1 MIFQFGIPT
10 KTLFGVGQLNHLHE
24 QMMPG
29 KKALLILSNGISAKK
44 YGYLNRTEKE
54 LHLAGVE
61 TVLFDQ
67 IEPNPTKTTV
77 MMGAAVAR
85 QEKCDFL
92 VALGGGSCIDAS
104 KAIAVMA
111 TNKGDLWDYI
121 QNGTGKRQPIAVTP
135 LPIIAITTTAGTG
148 SETDAGGV
156 ITNTETNEKTPI
168 KSPLLFPK
176 LAIIDPELML
186 TVPPK
191 YTAYQG
197 FDALFHNIEGYLSCK
212 ANLMSEMIALEA
224 VDQISTWLPV
234 AVQDGANIEA
244 RERVA
249 FGNYLGGLEM
259 CTSSNMSEHSLEHA
273 LTAYHQELPHG
284 AGLIML
290 SKAYFTYMIEHHV
303 CDERFVALAKKMG
316 RTDAEKPEEFIIA
329 LEVLKEKCDVSDLKM
344 SDYGIVPD
352 EFPKMA
358 ANAKSAMAFLFEGD
372 RMELKEED
380 CVNILNAAYQ

>member
-1 MIFQFGIPT
+1 
-10 KTLFGVGQLNHLHE
+10 
-24 QMMPG
+24 
-29 KKALLILSNGISAKK
+29 
-44 YGYLNRTEKE
+44 
-54 LHLAGVE
+54 
-61 TVLFDQ
+61 
-67 IEPNPTKTTV
+67 
-77 MMGAAVAR
+77 
-85 QEKCDFL
+85 
-92 VALGGGSCIDAS
+92 
-104 KAIAVMA
+104 
-111 TNKGDLWDYI
+111 
-121 QNGTGKRQPIAVTP
+121 
-135 LPIIAITTTAGTG
+135 
-148 SETDAGGV
+148 
-156 ITNTETNEKTPI
+156 
-168 KSPLLFPK
+168 
-176 LAIIDPELML
+176 ML

-329 LEVLKEKCDVSDLKM
+329 LEELKEKCDVSDLKM

-352 EFPKMA
+352 EFPKWLLMR
-358 ANAKSAMAFLFEGD
+358 NRQWLFS
-372 RMELKEED
+372 LKETAW
-380 CVNILNAAYQ
+380 N

>member
-1 MIFQFGIPT
+1 
-10 KTLFGVGQLNHLHE
+10 
-24 QMMPG
+24 
-29 KKALLILSNGISAKK
+29 
-44 YGYLNRTEKE
+44 
-54 LHLAGVE
+54 
-61 TVLFDQ
+61 
-67 IEPNPTKTTV
+67 

-85 QEKCDFL
+85 QERCDFL

-121 QNGTGKRQPIAVTP
+121 QNGTGKRQPIAINP

-234 AVQDGANIEA
+234 AVQDGSNIEA

-329 LEVLKEKCDVSDLKM
+329 LEELKEKCDVSDLKM